1 MMKILVNRVER
12 DAHAIRSF
20 FVIDGVDC
28 GYVLERVGH
37 EIPKGV
43 YRLELK
49 PDGTSGFDKQARGPL
64 LAGAGHLGMIRLCDV
79 PGRTEILIHWGNFW
93 SDSEGCLLVGLGKMK
108 GPDGALAVSASQRA
122 YANFYPRIAAAIVEV
137 GAEIEIL
144 ERGV

>member
-1 MMKILVNRVER
+1 MKILVNRVER

-20 FVIDGVDC
+20 FIIDGIDC
-28 GYVLERVGH
+28 GYALERVGH
-37 EIPKGV
+37 EIPRGI

-49 PDGTSGFDKQARGPL
+49 PDGTSRFDKQAREL
-64 LAGAGHLGMIRLCDV
+64 LRKAGHEHLGMIRLRDV
-79 PGRTEILIHWGNFW
+79 PGRSEILIHWGNFW
-93 SDSEGCLLVGLGKMK
+93 SDSEGCLLLGTGKMK

-122 YANFYPRIAAAIVEV
+122 YMDIYPRIAAAIVEV